1 MNRYEFY
8 KFLKK
13 ERPNL
18 IKNKKG
24 EILFRIVNWK
34 DQYEM
39 VECIIE
45 DQKEIKMK
53 TYDYIFLYLN
63 MSPDDYIFSD

>member
-1 MNRYEFY
+1 MNRYQFY

-24 EILFRIVNWK
+24 EILFKIVNWK

-63 MSPDDYIFSD
+63 MSPEDYIFSD